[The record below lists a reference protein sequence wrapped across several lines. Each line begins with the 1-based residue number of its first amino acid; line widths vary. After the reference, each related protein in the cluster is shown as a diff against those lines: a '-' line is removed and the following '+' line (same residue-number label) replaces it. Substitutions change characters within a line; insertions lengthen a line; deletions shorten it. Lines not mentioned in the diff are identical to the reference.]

1 MADLNHVRV
10 TIEVDTIT
18 GLSAFATRD
27 DIPAGVF
34 VAIARCTDGAD
45 QFRFKPRP
53 PQAPVQIVA
62 DCTVI
67 TSRRVERGNADQVL
81 GQCDQVIAS
90 FGDGARKVSAVFGLC
105 HGPSIRV
112 SEGTD
117 NGVILKLHSAATK
130 EPQCIAMLHPACYAK
145 GRKMMERR
153 SVELTSNVKVAVL
166 IPCYNE
172 AKPIGTVVADFR
184 AALPAADIYVYD
196 NNSTDGTAEAARA
209 AGAIVRVETQQGKGN
224 VVRRMFADIDADVY
238 VMVDGDNTYEAK
250 AAPALIDK
258 LLDET
263 LDMVSGCRV
272 TEIQEAYRP
281 GHRFGNWML
290 TGLVAGIFGKRT
302 KDMLTGYRVFSRRFV
317 KSFPALSRGFEI
329 ETELT
334 VHALELRMPIA
345 DVDTAYVDRLPG
357 SDSKLNTI
365 RDGFRILKMIIL
377 LVKEERPFAFFGSVG
392 VLLALLSLLLGAPVV
407 VEFVETGLVPRFPTA
422 ILASAIMVIGVL
434 SVITGLILDT
444 VTLGRREMKRM
455 AYLALPAPA
464 RR

>member
-1 MADLNHVRV
+1 
-10 TIEVDTIT
+10 
-18 GLSAFATRD
+18 
-27 DIPAGVF
+27 
-34 VAIARCTDGAD
+34 
-45 QFRFKPRP
+45 
-53 PQAPVQIVA
+53 
-62 DCTVI
+62 
-67 TSRRVERGNADQVL
+67 
-81 GQCDQVIAS
+81 
-90 FGDGARKVSAVFGLC
+90 
-105 HGPSIRV
+105 
-112 SEGTD
+112 
-117 NGVILKLHSAATK
+117 
-130 EPQCIAMLHPACYAK
+130 
-145 GRKMMERR
+145 MMERR
-153 SVELTSNVKVAVL
+153 RVELTSDVKVAVL

-184 AALPAADIYVYD
+184 AALPDADIYVYD
-196 NNSTDGTAEAARA
+196 NNSTDDTAEVARA
-209 AGAIVRVETQQGKGN
+209 AGAIVRIETQQGKGN

-250 AAPALIDK
+250 AAPALVDK

-290 TGLVAGIFGKRT
+290 TNLVTSIFGKRT

-365 RDGFRILKMIIL
+365 RDGLRILKMIIL
-377 LVKEERPFAFFGSVG
+377 LVKEERPFALFCGVG
-392 VLLALLSLLLGAPVV
+392 VLLGLLSLMLGAPVV

-434 SVITGLILDT
+434 AVMTGLILDT

>member
-1 MADLNHVRV
+1 
-10 TIEVDTIT
+10 
-18 GLSAFATRD
+18 
-27 DIPAGVF
+27 
-34 VAIARCTDGAD
+34 
-45 QFRFKPRP
+45 
-53 PQAPVQIVA
+53 
-62 DCTVI
+62 
-67 TSRRVERGNADQVL
+67 
-81 GQCDQVIAS
+81 
-90 FGDGARKVSAVFGLC
+90 
-105 HGPSIRV
+105 
-112 SEGTD
+112 
-117 NGVILKLHSAATK
+117 
-130 EPQCIAMLHPACYAK
+130 
-145 GRKMMERR
+145 MERR
-153 SVELTSNVKVAVL
+153 RVELTSDTKVAVL

-196 NNSTDGTAEAARA
+196 NNSTDDTAEAARA

-250 AAPALIDK
+250 AVPALVDK

-290 TGLVAGIFGKRT
+290 TGLVASIFGKRT

-345 DVDTAYVDRLPG
+345 DVDTVYVDRLPG

-365 RDGFRILKMIIL
+365 RDGFRILKMIVL
-377 LVKEERPFAFFGSVG
+377 LVKEERPFALFCGVG
-392 VLLALLSLLLGAPVV
+392 VLLGLLSLVLGGPVV

-434 SVITGLILDT
+434 SVVTGLILDT

-455 AYLALPAPA
+455 AYLALPAPS

>member
-1 MADLNHVRV
+1 M
-10 TIEVDTIT
+10 
-18 GLSAFATRD
+18 
-27 DIPAGVF
+27 
-34 VAIARCTDGAD
+34 
-45 QFRFKPRP
+45 
-53 PQAPVQIVA
+53 
-62 DCTVI
+62 
-67 TSRRVERGNADQVL
+67 
-81 GQCDQVIAS
+81 
-90 FGDGARKVSAVFGLC
+90 
-105 HGPSIRV
+105 
-112 SEGTD
+112 
-117 NGVILKLHSAATK
+117 
-130 EPQCIAMLHPACYAK
+130 
-145 GRKMMERR
+145 
-153 SVELTSNVKVAVL
+153 ELTSDTKVAVL

-196 NNSTDGTAEAARA
+196 NNSTDDTAEAARA

-250 AAPALIDK
+250 AVPALVDK

-290 TGLVAGIFGKRT
+290 TGLVASIFGKRT

-345 DVDTAYVDRLPG
+345 DVDTVYVDRLPG

-365 RDGFRILKMIIL
+365 RDGFRILKMIVL
-377 LVKEERPFAFFGSVG
+377 LVKEERPFALFCGVG
-392 VLLALLSLLLGAPVV
+392 VLLGLLSLVLGGPVV

-434 SVITGLILDT
+434 SVVTGLILDT

-455 AYLALPAPA
+455 AYLALPAPS